1 MTMTRPTTEQ
11 ITHKGQLLSDVL
23 DRPFNLLDFGA
34 VGDGVTDDFDA
45 LIACA
50 NAVKAAGGGTLYIPY
65 TPNGYYLRRGVA
77 CNLSNTTGISVISDG
92 ATLKLQG
99 GTISQTSAIPVFFA
113 EPATNITFRGLRFE
127 AASTVLRYGNGGPT
141 AATEFDVEAAAG
153 RANINEQTTYRYC
166 ISIDGSSVNVTI
178 DNCHFGTGIHCGIQC
193 RRLSGPSNIKNASFT
208 NLTFDGVNEQCI
220 LFSRIDNLLLHNI
233 RCLNKQGCRFDWFLY
248 PTAPHSCNSVRL
260 SNVTMINSS
269 HIPNYGSAGVQLTA
283 GMKQA
288 VMSNIHIQ
296 NVGNNPCIIGSITFA
311 DASENCTISNLVL
324 KNCGSSVDPALD
336 IWGVGTRNIS
346 IDNLIIDGC
355 TWGMLVRNGSDLKIN
370 NFTIAG
376 SSFKA
381 LEAGSGDWD
390 LYMSNGTIVDSGL
403 NTQAVVF
410 PNEAGN
416 RKLKMHNV
424 RFEYKSFVPLE
435 ITACLNA
442 SSQAA
447 TRVELTNCGFVS
459 AFGFATGKSCL
470 SGTSDS
476 LFIDNCWQTGFENLM
491 NVTLPTASTRV
502 AQTYP
507 IPNVLAANSATP
519 SVANAVSFTTANTTA
534 TAYTNFTGGVVGQ
547 QVSILVADANTTF
560 DFSGTNLK
568 GNNGVDYVA
577 TSGDVIFAKRIG
589 SNWYCTVIEA

>member
-65 TPNGYYLRRGVA
+65 TPNGYYLRRGVT

-127 AASTVLRYGNGGPT
+127 AASTVLRYGNGGPI
-141 AATEFDVEAAAG
+141 AATEFDAQANLG
-153 RANINEQTTYRYC
+153 RADINEQTTFRYC
-166 ISIDGSSVNVTI
+166 ISIDGSSTNVTI
-178 DNCHFGTGIHCGIQC
+178 DNCYFGPGIHTGIQC
-193 RRLSGPSNIKNASFT
+193 RKLSGPTNIKNVAFT
-208 NLTFDGVNEQCI
+208 NLTFDGVNQQCI
-220 LFSRIDNLLLHNI
+220 LFAQIDNLLIDNI
-233 RCLNKQGCRFDWFLY
+233 RCINKQGSLYDWLLY
-248 PTAPHSCNSVRL
+248 PNGGPYNGVRI
-260 SNVTMINSS
+260 SNVSMVNASYVAG
-269 HIPNYGSAGVQLTA
+269 YGSGGVLLL
-283 GMKQA
+283 GMNGA
-288 VMSNIHIQ
+288 VVTNVHIE
-296 NVGNNPCIIGSITFA
+296 NVGNNACLTGDGLT
-311 DASENCTISNLVL
+311 NCAVSNLVL
-324 KNCGSSVDPALD
+324 KNCGAASVPALQ
-336 IWGVGTRNIS
+336 IRGFGGNTNKNIS
-346 IDNLIIDGC
+346 FDNVIIDGC
-355 TWGMLVRNGSDLKIN
+355 PWAILPREGTDLKIS
-370 NFTIAG
+370 NFTIVGATT
-376 SSFKA
+376 KA
-381 LEAGSGDWD
+381 LEAGSGNFD
-390 LYMSNGTIVDSGL
+390 LYMSNGTIVDSGQ
-403 NTQAVVF
+403 NTQAVRF

-424 RFEYKSFVPLE
+424 RFEYRSFVPFE

-442 SSQAA
+442 SNQAA

-459 AFGFATGKSCL
+459 AFGFASGKQCIN
-470 SGTSDS
+470 GTQDN
-476 LFIDNCWQTGFENLM
+476 LFIDNCWQTGFAGLRTSSVNSVIVPHE
-491 NVTLPTASTRV
+491 
-502 AQTYP
+502 QTTQ
-507 IPNVLAANSATP
+507 IALGVNSATP
-519 SVANAVSFTTANTTA
+519 SVANGIGFVTANTSA
-534 TAYTNFTGGVVGQ
+534 TAITNFTGGVPGQ
-547 QVSILVADANTTF
+547 SISVLVNDANTTF
-560 DFSGTNLK
+560 DFSGTSLK